1 MATKV
6 AGGKRNWPGLYIT
19 KDVALVSGGYDL
31 ALPLDVDKI
40 ITAKIVGESSPLS
53 ETALELFEEIHP
65 DWESD
70 ALGTPEE
77 YIDLGK
83 MGAKAKSTLAA
94 GSIIKVLS
102 DSASDTTPLNV
113 RIVGTVA
120 GVGSLRREE
129 VVTLTGLTP
138 AYSTILFTEVYS
150 ITKSA
155 AFTGV
160 CNVTTDVDGATRL
173 AEIPPNVITPQY
185 LKIRLYPTPDATDTL
200 RCFAKRTIY
209 DMIEDTDIPADL
221 ADEEFALMI
230 LGIAEQI
237 ITKDP
242 SLGNLTVTSLMN
254 KSKRAKTK
262 PGLRYYDT
270 KSYRKNTFHGKTLG
284 G

>member
-19 KDVALVSGGYDL
+19 KDVTLVDGTYDY

-40 ITAKIVGESSPLS
+40 ITAKIVGESDPMS
-53 ETALELFEEIHP
+53 EMALELFEEVYP

-70 ALGTPEE
+70 AEGTPEMWV
-77 YIDLGK
+77 DLGK
-83 MGAKAKSTLAA
+83 MGAKAKSTLTA
-94 GSIIKVLS
+94 GSTIKVLS
-102 DSASDTTPLNV
+102 DSASDVTPLNV
-113 RIVGTVA
+113 RIVGTQV
-120 GVGSLRREE
+120 GEGSLRREE
-129 VVTLTGLTP
+129 AIVPTGITA
-138 AYSTILFTEVYS
+138 AYGTILFTEVYS
-150 ITKSA
+150 ITKSTV
-155 AFTGV
+155 FTGV
-160 CNVTTDVDGATRL
+160 CNVTTDAGVTRL

-185 LKIRLYPTPDATDTL
+185 LKIRLYPTPDTAGTL
-200 RCFAKRTIY
+200 RYFAKRTIY

-254 KSKRAKTK
+254 KSKRSKTK
-262 PGLRYYDT
+262 PGLRCYDT